1 MDDNTKQIMT
11 NQETDRKHI
20 KDIVIIII
28 IIYSFNVLRTA
39 IKSTTGTQCK
49 NIDMTIIQ
57 GKYSLAK
64 KKLKFRIIFYLI
76 TTNNN
81 HNNGKL
87 LGVSNRKV
95 SEWVG

>member
-1 MDDNTKQIMT
+1 MT

-28 IIYSFNVLRTA
+28 IIIYSFNVLRTA
-39 IKSTTGTQCK
+39 IKSTIGTQCK
-49 NIDMTIIQ
+49 NIDMTIIK
-57 GKYSLAK
+57 GKYSLAKK

-81 HNNGKL
+81 HNSGKL

>member
-28 IIYSFNVLRTA
+28 IYSFNVLRTA
-39 IKSTTGTQCK
+39 IKSTIGTQCK
-49 NIDMTIIQ
+49 NIDMTIIK

-64 KKLKFRIIFYLI
+64 KK
-76 TTNNN
+76 N
-81 HNNGKL
+81 
-87 LGVSNRKV
+87 
-95 SEWVG
+95 